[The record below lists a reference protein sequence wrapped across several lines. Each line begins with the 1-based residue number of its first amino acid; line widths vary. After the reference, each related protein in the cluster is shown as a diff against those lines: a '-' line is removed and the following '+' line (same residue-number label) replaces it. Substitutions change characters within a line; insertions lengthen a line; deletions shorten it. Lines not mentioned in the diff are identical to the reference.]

1 MIETAIQP
9 KKKGF
14 FVKYKKEI
22 QAYSLI
28 AFPLAWWGVFFLI
41 AFFNAVY
48 FSFTDIRFG
57 YDSITQFTLNNYL
70 RIFDKNH
77 LLFDPIFWKS
87 LSNTF
92 IWTIAMMIAN
102 NVLGLLFAFLI
113 SNLKR
118 GKKLFLALLFWPTLV
133 SAVVGADLTKMIFS
147 SYESGFANQILQI
160 FGLGPVSWFDNAQT
174 SLIGLMITPLLLG
187 FSVKLLIYYAS
198 LVSIPESYVEAAK
211 METNSSAKIFLN
223 IKIPLMKNAIIL
235 NTILSLID
243 GFKVLGPMQLITGG
257 GPDNST
263 LSTVLYIYQLGFERS
278 RMGQAS
284 AYAII
289 LFLII
294 LGASLLQLKFSGKE
308 AETHD

>member
-1 MIETAIQP
+1 MVENISQP
-9 KKKGF
+9 KKIGF
-14 FVKYKKEI
+14 YAKHKKEI

-28 AFPLAWWGVFFLI
+28 AFPLAWWGIFFLI
-41 AFFNAVY
+41 AFFNAIY

-57 YDSITQFTLNNYL
+57 YDSITQITLNNYE
-70 RIFDKNH
+70 RVFNPNH
-77 LLFDPIFWKS
+77 PLYDEVFWKS

-118 GKKLFLALLFWPTLV
+118 GRKIFLALLFWPTLV
-133 SAVVGADLTKMIFS
+133 SAIVGADLTKMIFS
-147 SYESGFANQILQI
+147 SYESGFANQILQV
-160 FGLGPVSWFDNAQT
+160 FGIGPISWFDNAQT
-174 SLIGLMITPLLLG
+174 SLLGLMITPLLLG
-187 FSVKLLIYYAS
+187 FSIKLIIYYAS
-198 LVSIPESYVEAAK
+198 LVSIPESYVEAAR
-211 METNSSAKIFLN
+211 METNSAAKIFLH

-257 GPDNST
+257 GPENST

-294 LGASLLQLKFSGKE
+294 LGVSLLQLKISGKE